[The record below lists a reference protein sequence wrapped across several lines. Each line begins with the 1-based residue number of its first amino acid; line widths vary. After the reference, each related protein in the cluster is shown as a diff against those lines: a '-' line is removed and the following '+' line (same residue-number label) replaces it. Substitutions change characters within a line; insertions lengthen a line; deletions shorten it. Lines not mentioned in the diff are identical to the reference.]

1 MEKSNKAYKI
11 LNLIPSVA
19 FAAFAVLMVVFMCAL
34 PVAGINALGLKE
46 NFGTILSGTR
56 FDEIVG
62 LNSLSLTLIIVGL
75 VTVLYAVALLINKLT
90 VLKYRKVLGKPLYRL
105 MEVIAVVFVLVHLVF
120 ACLVISKVNAAD
132 GGVGIIKV
140 GAYSI
145 LTIILSIVYFVAFIV
160 SMVSTLSYE
169 KANPELLA
177 NWEEEGKKVKEE
189 RKESLAKKAAK
200 KAGKKSSKYLIFT
213 AVFAVFM
220 VLSVGPNSPISKVVQ
235 RYESALTFDANE
247 LKSLLVNDAG
257 SFNVSKYQIE
267 TAIGNSY
274 VPTGATEDKEN
285 VVYYTENF
293 IELAQKGER
302 NAKYLLLAI
311 EQGDERISGL
321 LKQAKELEEEYET
334 LAYGQAEIKYTD
346 NGYLR
351 EVVYNAVTIE
361 GMGSVAKK
369 LDSVKVYKV
378 DEVTDGTDTK
388 KIERLAYLATYTDG
402 SFVYARCE
410 NVAVVLEDGTTSAT
424 YEGSYVGKT
433 MKWTDTFGSYEVVG
447 TANN

>member
-46 NFGTILSGTR
+46 NFGTILSGTK
-56 FDEIVG
+56 FDEIAG

-75 VTVLYAVALLINKLT
+75 VTVLYAVVLLINKLT

-145 LTIILSIVYFVAFIV
+145 LTIVLSVVYLVAFIV

-169 KANPELLA
+169 KANPELLTT
-177 NWEEEGKKVKEE
+177 WEEEGKKVKEE
-189 RKESLAKKAAK
+189 RKASLAKKVAT

-213 AVFAVFM
+213 AIFAVFM
-220 VLSVGPNSPISKVVQ
+220 VLSIGPNSPISKVVQ
-235 RYESALTFDANE
+235 RYQETQTFDAEE
-247 LKSLLVNDAG
+247 LKKVLLADAG
-257 SFNVSKYQIE
+257 EFDTSKFTIE

-274 VPTGATEDKEN
+274 VPEGATEDKEN
-285 VVYYTENF
+285 VVYYTENYL
-293 IELAQKGER
+293 ELAEKGMR
-302 NAKYLLLAI
+302 NQKYLLLAI
-311 EQGDERISGL
+311 EQGDERISAL
-321 LKQAKELEEEYET
+321 LKQAKSLEEEYET
-334 LAYGQAEIKYTD
+334 LAYGKVEIKYSD

-351 EVVYNAVTIE
+351 EVVYNAVNVE
-361 GMGSVAKK
+361 GMGSVTKK
-369 LDSVKVYKV
+369 LVDVKVLKV
-378 DEVTDGTDTK
+378 IETTAESNTN
-388 KIERLAYLATYTDG
+388 KIAKLTYLATYADG
-402 SFVYARCE
+402 SFIYRAE
-410 NVAVVLEDGTTSAT
+410 TNVAVVVDDEAVTT

-433 MKWTDTFGSYEVVG
+433 MKWQDQFGKYEVVG
-447 TANN
+447 KAN